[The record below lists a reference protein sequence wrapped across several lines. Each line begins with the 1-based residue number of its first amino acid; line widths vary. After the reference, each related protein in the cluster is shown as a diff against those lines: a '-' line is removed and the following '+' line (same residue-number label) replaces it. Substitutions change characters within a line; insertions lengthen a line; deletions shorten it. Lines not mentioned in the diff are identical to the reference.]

1 VSKVVDSQAL
11 RAAAFAAMAN
21 AHAPYSGLSVGAAI
35 ETENGEIVAACNVEN
50 ATYPLGLCAEHAAVA
65 AAVAKGARH
74 FRALAIATNADV
86 PTPPCGACR
95 QVLCEFG
102 EDVSITSYAAD
113 GSSAKWTLTQL
124 LPAPFV
130 RNHLQKAR
138 Q

>member
-1 VSKVVDSQAL
+1 MDSQAL

-21 AHAPYSGLSVGAAI
+21 AYAPYSGLTVGAAL
-35 ETENGEIVAACNVEN
+35 ETESGEIVAACNVEN

-65 AAVAKGARH
+65 LAVAKGARR
-74 FRALAIATNADV
+74 FRALAIATNAPV

-113 GSSAKWTLTQL
+113 GSSARWKLTEL
-124 LPAPFV
+124 LPNPFV
-130 RNHLQKAR
+130 REHLQRAR